1 MATSYDN
8 YPMGVNGSHD
18 YFNQPDR
25 PEWPE
30 CGELP
35 DRGEW
40 LCPTCEWRGE
50 CEKSEVGE

>member
-1 MATSYDN
+1 MDN
-8 YPMGVNGSHD
+8 YPMGVNGSHR
-18 YFNQPDR
+18 YFDQPDW

-40 LCPTCEWRGE
+40 LCPRCEWRGE
-50 CEKSEVGE
+50 CEKSEAGD